1 MADTIHHL
9 SSNVISGPGT
19 WPMTTGNM
27 VLMTIYPPDHAVVL
41 PAIDLELPAGHNIDV
56 MLPAGSNIELEVVI

>member
-19 WPMTTGNM
+19 WPMSTGNM
-27 VLMTIYPPDHAVVL
+27 VMMTIWLPDHPRVTAN
-41 PAIDLELPAGHNIDV
+41 IDLEIPAGHNIDLE
-56 MLPAGSNIELEVVI
+56 LPTGHER